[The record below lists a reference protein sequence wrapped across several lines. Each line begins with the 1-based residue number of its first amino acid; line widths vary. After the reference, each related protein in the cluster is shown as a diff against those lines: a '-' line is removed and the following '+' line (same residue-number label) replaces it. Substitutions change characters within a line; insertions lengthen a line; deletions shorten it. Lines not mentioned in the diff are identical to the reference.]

1 MLLRSGEYTT
11 TQYNNSRYKM
21 RNSKNVSF
29 TGNPT
34 RKIVDAAK
42 KKITGV
48 FLSQKVEYNDA
59 EKLINDIDA
68 LLGENFFRNKIDKS
82 NAKILQNGKL
92 TYEDAGLLKL
102 TAEAFKNITYD
113 LYYKTLAKIKE
124 EGIDAIR
131 TEEFAEVKEIVMKYA
146 DLFPTETALI

>member
-11 TQYNNSRYKM
+11 TQYNSSRYKM

-42 KKITGV
+42 KKIAGV

-102 TAEAFKNITYD
+102 TAEQLEWAHTGQRLGN
-113 LYYKTLAKIKE
+113 L
-124 EGIDAIR
+124 R
-131 TEEFAEVKEIVMKYA
+131 VKRIIAMA
-146 DLFPTETALI
+146 